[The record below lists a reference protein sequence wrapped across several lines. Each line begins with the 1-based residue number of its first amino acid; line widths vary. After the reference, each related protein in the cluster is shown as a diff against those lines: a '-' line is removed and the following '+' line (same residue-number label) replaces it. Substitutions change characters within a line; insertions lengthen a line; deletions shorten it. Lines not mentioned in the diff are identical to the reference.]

1 MARYYTRRKF
11 MKMSAAGALA
21 AYSLLTPSCSLFA
34 DFDLLIIGGSI
45 YDGTGKPEFLGDLG
59 IRNGRIAAI
68 GELKDRSA
76 KRKIDAMGLAIAP
89 GFIDFHS
96 HSDDELLLGGDSQS
110 KIRQGVTTEILGQDG
125 DSMAPLNQRMFD
137 ELRESLSER
146 YRIRVDWNDFSGY
159 FQQLKNGGMIT
170 NAISM
175 VGQGTLRQYVV
186 GEDDR
191 PASSQEIEQM
201 QELAKVAFEQGAFGI
216 SSGLEYTPGSFATTQ
231 EIIEICKS
239 MNGHGIYSTHMR
251 NEDDTVLEALQ
262 EAIDISR
269 GSGVAL
275 NISHIKSSGK
285 RNWHKLP
292 AVLAMLD
299 ETRGGGIQVTCDRY
313 PYVAYNTGL
322 SSLFPLWS
330 RDGGDEKFVSRL
342 QDPALSDSLRSS
354 VIEKIDKIG
363 GWQSVMISSLPKN
376 PDRQNYEGKQFQELS
391 QNGKDP
397 FELLIDL
404 VVQEEGGGDMV
415 GFAMSE
421 ENTAKILAY
430 PNCIIASDASGL
442 AIEGALRRGNPHPR
456 AFGTFPR
463 VLGKY
468 VREDDIMNLPEAI
481 RKMTSLPAT
490 TIGLKDRGYLRKD
503 YWADI
508 VIFDPK
514 TVLDNATW
522 SNPHQYPSGMPYV
535 IVNGQLIIDQ
545 EHFTGKLAGEVL
557 RIV

>member
-1 MARYYTRRKF
+1 MARYYTRRRFLKI
-11 MKMSAAGALA
+11 SAASALA
-21 AYSLLTPSCSLFA
+21 AYSFLTPSCSLFA
-34 DFDLLIIGGSI
+34 DFDLLIIGGTI
-45 YDGTGKPEFLGDLG
+45 YDGSGQPEFLSDLG
-59 IRNGRIAAI
+59 IKNGRIAAM
-68 GELKDRSA
+68 GELKDGSA
-76 KRKIDAMGLAIAP
+76 GRKIDATGLAVAP

-125 DSMAPLNQRMFD
+125 DSMAPLNQLMFED
-137 ELRESLSER
+137 LRDSLWER
-146 YRIRVDWNDFSGY
+146 YRIKADWKDFSGY
-159 FQQLKNGGMIT
+159 FRELKNRDMIT
-170 NAISM
+170 NALSM

-191 PASSQEIEQM
+191 PATSQEIEQM
-201 QELAKVAFEQGAFGI
+201 KELARAAFAQGAFGV
-216 SSGLEYTPGSFATTQ
+216 SSGLEYTPGSFATTE
-231 EIIEICKS
+231 EIIEVCKS

-269 GSGVAL
+269 GAGVSL

-299 ETRGGGIQVTCDRY
+299 EARGSGIQVTCDRY

-354 VIEKIDKIG
+354 VMEKIDKIG
-363 GWQSVMISSLPKN
+363 GWQSVMISSLSKN
-376 PDRQNYEGKQFQELS
+376 PDRQKYEGKQFQELS
-391 QNGKDP
+391 RDGTDP
-397 FELLIDL
+397 FALLVDL
-404 VVQEEGGGDMV
+404 VVKEEGGGDMV

-468 VREDDIMNLPEAI
+468 VRDEGIMNLTEAV

-514 TVLDNATW
+514 KVIDNATW
-522 SNPHQYPSGMPYV
+522 ANPHQYPSGIPYV

-545 EHFTGKLAGEVL
+545 ENFTGELAGEVL
-557 RIV
+557 RIA